1 MNLSL
6 AVIGGYDD
14 SYDGSSQLME
24 TTYMAQYPLVGPWVF
39 RWMAVGNTGGGYHL
53 VKMGHIIYR
62 VVVNMILPVNIIPR
76 SG

>member
-39 RWMAVGNTGGGYHL
+39 R
-53 VKMGHIIYR
+53 
-62 VVVNMILPVNIIPR
+62 
-76 SG
+76 